1 MRIKR
6 KSKIYIGAMLVC
18 MLMTGFTAP
27 NVSAMT
33 VSNSQGETMESIAV
47 QLYVY
52 GEELGDDTVVGVQQ
66 ETAVLVPCERF
77 LKEELCMD
85 YVYDPTAQS
94 IVLTYYGKSVR
105 LTVGSTQA
113 VVDQTTLDLLAAPAV
128 LMPKETGIQDV
139 YIPAQILT
147 EVFQFTLKE
156 TQISSTQKRVN
167 FLPPVVYQEEGQ
179 QIWYT
184 DSRINTIL
192 YNGKQLELTLLMPGI
207 QMDGVMM
214 IPLQEVVGSEAYGG
228 SYSIEENRIVI
239 KRGTI
244 EMELPLSGTQ
254 AVVNGETVNMDAGV
268 RHIQRDEM
276 GYDMVPAKFLFEQL
290 GADHVNIDLDKK
302 TITVKKNP
310 GTFLSQKW
318 QADQV
323 SGNYVSKVSGTYKDK
338 KDIFTITCK
347 KTPSVQISHTKTTIT
362 ITMKQVSLLE
372 NINEEVCD
380 TRYSE
385 HILMKQKGNQVVV
398 KIKKQSGVDYVSRYG
413 EGKIIISVGATPV
426 RIAVDCGHG
435 ANTPGKRTP
444 PMPCNIDFD
453 GDGVI
458 DVKKGQTIREHQM
471 NVGVGKYLA
480 AELERL
486 GFRVYRSA
494 FGSTDVSLRDRQNNI
509 RKFGAK
515 YSISVHFN
523 AAGTG
528 RTFNA
533 ARGVEVYYHDS
544 ADRTSKQFAKKVVRE
559 MAKGTKQPNR
569 GAKHKVLALCNKKT
583 MNTKAS
589 ILVECA
595 FMTNLHEA
603 KTMCGSEKFWEETG
617 EEIAKATCQYAGLSY
632 LKK

>member
-192 YNGKQLELTLLMPGI
+192 YNGKQLEL
-207 QMDGVMM
+207 
-214 IPLQEVVGSEAYGG
+214 
-228 SYSIEENRIVI
+228 
-239 KRGTI
+239 
-244 EMELPLSGTQ
+244 
-254 AVVNGETVNMDAGV
+254 
-268 RHIQRDEM
+268 
-276 GYDMVPAKFLFEQL
+276 
-290 GADHVNIDLDKK
+290 
-302 TITVKKNP
+302 
-310 GTFLSQKW
+310 
-318 QADQV
+318 
-323 SGNYVSKVSGTYKDK
+323 
-338 KDIFTITCK
+338 
-347 KTPSVQISHTKTTIT
+347 
-362 ITMKQVSLLE
+362 
-372 NINEEVCD
+372 
-380 TRYSE
+380 
-385 HILMKQKGNQVVV
+385 
-398 KIKKQSGVDYVSRYG
+398 
-413 EGKIIISVGATPV
+413 
-426 RIAVDCGHG
+426 
-435 ANTPGKRTP
+435 
-444 PMPCNIDFD
+444 
-453 GDGVI
+453 
-458 DVKKGQTIREHQM
+458 
-471 NVGVGKYLA
+471 
-480 AELERL
+480 
-486 GFRVYRSA
+486 
-494 FGSTDVSLRDRQNNI
+494 
-509 RKFGAK
+509 
-515 YSISVHFN
+515 
-523 AAGTG
+523 
-528 RTFNA
+528 
-533 ARGVEVYYHDS
+533 
-544 ADRTSKQFAKKVVRE
+544 
-559 MAKGTKQPNR
+559 
-569 GAKHKVLALCNKKT
+569 
-583 MNTKAS
+583 
-589 ILVECA
+589 
-595 FMTNLHEA
+595 
-603 KTMCGSEKFWEETG
+603 
-617 EEIAKATCQYAGLSY
+617 
-632 LKK
+632 